1 MGKPISINT
10 LISISEYIGYGGE
23 PGEVKHLSNLRKRNQ
38 VRDSLSS
45 GERKGNSL
53 NLSNVIIYRCC

>member
-38 VRDSLSS
+38 IRDSLSS